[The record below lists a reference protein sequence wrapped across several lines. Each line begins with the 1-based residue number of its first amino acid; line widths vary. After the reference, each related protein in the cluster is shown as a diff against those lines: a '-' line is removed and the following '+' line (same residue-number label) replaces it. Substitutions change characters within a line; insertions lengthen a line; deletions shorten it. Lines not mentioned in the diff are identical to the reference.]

1 MAKALFVGGLHR
13 TIKWLCL
20 VLVLLTYLL
29 IYVIQHSIIK
39 NVTVIPN
46 GHGLKQQQQ
55 QTLLSSFKTTTAS
68 EEDSNS
74 ALEKA
79 SEDVVGGVSS
89 QLVGSTLETWF
100 RTNLNVTL
108 CDSAA
113 LTIPSWLTIGR
124 NKDQQRHEQQQQRR
138 AAAAAKNQQPLL
150 QQQKRPFWQPLEPK
164 VLLHSAFMD
173 DRTMFQNVKYRFV
186 RILALKQGRDVTTTF
201 YCHLIPRTLRLQ
213 PQSYPLPT
221 SAAAASEEAVLT
233 NTTSTTTSN
242 QTAVI
247 AVMATYHEIW
257 VAAWHPNP
265 PKDQFHSIMIH
276 CPIPLDVN
284 SSELEGVLISQNK
297 SCDLSSSASSMLP
310 IENGEEINGA
320 VKEEE
325 EKENVND
332 DDVKKD
338 FCVCVKPLDFPGD
351 PRLATRLIEWIES
364 MILLGAQKIVI
375 YLYSGIY
382 YAGYVEK

>member
-46 GHGLKQQQQ
+46 GRLKQQQ
-55 QTLLSSFKTTTAS
+55 QTLLSSFKTTTTS
-68 EEDSNS
+68 EDDDNS

-79 SEDVVGGVSS
+79 ESYGSGGVSTS
-89 QLVGSTLETWF
+89 QLVVGSTLETWF

-108 CDSAA
+108 CDSATA

-124 NKDQQRHEQQQQRR
+124 NKDQQQHEQQQQRR
-138 AAAAAKNQQPLL
+138 AANTAAKNQQPLL

-201 YCHLIPRTLRLQ
+201 YCHLIPRTLKLQQ
-213 PQSYPLPT
+213 PQSYPLPE
-221 SAAAASEEAVLT
+221 SAAAVEAVVLT
-233 NTTSTTTSN
+233 NTSTTTTSN
-242 QTAVI
+242 QTTTTTVI
-247 AVMATYHEIW
+247 AAVMATYHEIW

-297 SCDLSSSASSMLP
+297 SCDLSSSSASSMLP

-320 VKEEE
+320 VEEE
-325 EKENVND
+325 ENVND
-332 DDVKKD
+332 NDVVKKD

-382 YAGYVEK
+382 

>member
-1 MAKALFVGGLHR
+1 MAKAFFVGGLHR

-46 GHGLKQQQQ
+46 GRLKQQ
-55 QTLLSSFKTTTAS
+55 QTLLSSFKTTAAS
-68 EEDSNS
+68 EDNS

-79 SEDVVGGVSS
+79 EDGGGVSS

-100 RTNLNVTL
+100 RTNLNVTP

-113 LTIPSWLTIGR
+113 LTIGR
-124 NKDQQRHEQQQQRR
+124 NKDQHQQQHEQQQQLR
-138 AAAAAKNQQPLL
+138 AAAAKNQQQPLL

-201 YCHLIPRTLRLQ
+201 YCHLIPRTTRPPPQ

-221 SAAAASEEAVLT
+221 AAASEEAVLT
-233 NTTSTTTSN
+233 NTTN

-265 PKDQFHSIMIH
+265 PEDQFHSIMIH

-297 SCDLSSSASSMLP
+297 SCDLSSSASPMLP
-310 IENGEEINGA
+310 IENGEINGA

-325 EKENVND
+325 EEKV
-332 DDVKKD
+332 DVKKD

-382 YAGYVEK
+382 

>member
-1 MAKALFVGGLHR
+1 MAKAFFVGGLHR

-46 GHGLKQQQQ
+46 GRLKQQ
-55 QTLLSSFKTTTAS
+55 QTLLSSFKTTAAS
-68 EEDSNS
+68 EDNS

-79 SEDVVGGVSS
+79 EDGGGVSS

-100 RTNLNVTL
+100 RTNLNVTP
-108 CDSAA
+108 CYSAA
-113 LTIPSWLTIGR
+113 LTIGR
-124 NKDQQRHEQQQQRR
+124 NKDQHQQHEQQQQLR
-138 AAAAAKNQQPLL
+138 AAATKNQQQPLL

-201 YCHLIPRTLRLQ
+201 YCHLIPRTLKLQQ
-213 PQSYPLPT
+213 PQSYPLPE
-221 SAAAASEEAVLT
+221 SAAAEAVSLT
-233 NTTSTTTSN
+233 NTSTTATSN
-242 QTAVI
+242 QTTTTVI
-247 AVMATYHEIW
+247 AAVMATYHEIW

-297 SCDLSSSASSMLP
+297 SCDLSSSSASSMLP

-320 VKEEE
+320 VEEE
-325 EKENVND
+325 ENVND
-332 DDVKKD
+332 VVKKD

-375 YLYSGIY
+375 YLFSGIVY
-382 YAGYVEK
+382 IIYASMSGIM

>member
-46 GHGLKQQQQ
+46 GRLKQQQQ

-68 EEDSNS
+68 EDNS

-79 SEDVVGGVSS
+79 EDGGGVSS
-89 QLVGSTLETWF
+89 QIVGSTLETWF
-100 RTNLNVTL
+100 RTNLNVTP

-113 LTIPSWLTIGR
+113 LTIGR
-124 NKDQQRHEQQQQRR
+124 NKDQHQQQHEQQQQLR
-138 AAAAAKNQQPLL
+138 AAAAAKNQQQPLL

-201 YCHLIPRTLRLQ
+201 YCHLIPRTLKLQQQQ
-213 PQSYPLPT
+213 PQSYPLPE
-221 SAAAASEEAVLT
+221 SAAAAAAAEAVVLT
-233 NTTSTTTSN
+233 NTSTTTTSH
-242 QTAVI
+242 QTTTTTVI
-247 AVMATYHEIW
+247 AAVMATYHEIW

-297 SCDLSSSASSMLP
+297 SCDLSSSASPMLP
-310 IENGEEINGA
+310 IENGEINGA

-325 EKENVND
+325 EEKV
-332 DDVKKD
+332 DVKKD

-375 YLYSGIY
+375 YLFSGIY
-382 YAGYVEK
+382 IIYYQTID